1 MKYLK
6 TRAQQ
11 GKISAKPLGKRIL
24 DHWQYYVFLAPALIF
39 VLIFCYAP
47 MYGVTVAFKNYSPMR
62 GITGSAWVSFE
73 NFVKLFN
80 LSKFWQVF
88 KNTIVLNFIRLI
100 FDFPAPIVLAL
111 MLNEVRCHWFQRI
124 TQTVVY
130 LPHFMSWVVIAGIMF
145 NILSTDGVINTII
158 SHFGGTP
165 VKFLANPDTFRPLVV
180 ISQIWKEA
188 GWGTIIY
195 LAALINISPEFYE
208 AAMIDGASRI
218 KQLIYITI
226 PCILP
231 TISIMLILRMGQIMN
246 SGFDQMFNLLNPSVY
261 DVGDVIDTYVYRI
274 GIVDG
279 RFSMASAVSL
289 FLNIIN
295 CAMLVAGDTI
305 SKKISGSGLY

>member
-1 MKYLK
+1 MRNLETKVQK
-6 TRAQQ
+6 S
-11 GKISAKPLGKRIL
+11 KITTKPLGKRIL
-24 DHWQYYVFLAPALIF
+24 DHWQYYVLLAPALIF

-62 GITGSAWVSFE
+62 GIAGSTWIGLE
-73 NFVKLFN
+73 NFQKLFH

-88 KNTIVLNFIRLI
+88 RNTVILNFIRLI
-100 FDFPAPIVLAL
+100 FDFPAQIILAL

-130 LPHFMSWVVIAGIMF
+130 LPHFISWVVVAGIMF

-158 SHFGGTP
+158 SSFGGTP
-165 VKFLANPDTFRPLVV
+165 VKFLANPDTFRPLVI

-231 TISIMLILRMGQIMN
+231 TVSIMLILRMGQIMN
-246 SGFDQMFNLLNPSVY
+246 SGFDQMFNMLNPSVY

-295 CAMLVAGDTI
+295 CAMLIMGDTI